1 MRQQLKYI
9 VVLLFMVTLAA
20 AQTAIA
26 DPVTVELAENNPP
39 ADPGDPPPPLAPSPL
54 INCNGY
60 FDLSCQVC
68 CPETFQP
75 CSAVTSSSVLQTLI
89 SAGCSFASG
98 NDCGGCAAPPSQACI
113 WMAETYTP
121 YVHYLDPTYA
131 ERRDVPSCFVNYF
144 DPLCQS
150 SYDSIIA
157 TLPIETLPMLAPFFA
172 KQTPDVGIVQYPFCP
187 YDLAVG
193 PFIGAPLT
201 YDRWNLYYMDE
212 NCRWTQPSAD
222 TKLCGFV
229 QVTSV
234 SPISLLWEEVASLED
249 GMTVVPFS
257 LDARQPEAFTL
268 WKASGKAPLLVFDPS
283 HSGKVTSAK
292 QLFGTYT
299 FGGRTT
305 KVAYSPSDKTRTPW
319 GNGYQAL
326 ALLDSNH
333 DGKISGKELDA
344 LALWFDRNR
353 DGVSQPGE
361 VESLSSHGVV
371 ALYYKPN
378 RTDPKSGDIQADLGF
393 ERLING
399 KLVKGASVDWFTQTF
414 PTRQQAMIAL
424 SAIFQ
429 HELDISDAAFAEA
442 GMHSVSAQQHDD
454 PLKFRPHPSKNHRE
468 DLSGYWY
475 WTVKE
480 KGGENH
486 PGLFALEQGRQDI
499 TGYSIIEAQLAK
511 NDQHLR
517 SAVTALPATGTIRRN
532 EDGKVQLAMKIVDR
546 KSGSTAQ
553 HGGAFR

>member
-1 MRQQLKYI
+1 
-9 VVLLFMVTLAA
+9 
-20 AQTAIA
+20 
-26 DPVTVELAENNPP
+26 
-39 ADPGDPPPPLAPSPL
+39 
-54 INCNGY
+54 
-60 FDLSCQVC
+60 
-68 CPETFQP
+68 
-75 CSAVTSSSVLQTLI
+75 
-89 SAGCSFASG
+89 
-98 NDCGGCAAPPSQACI
+98 
-113 WMAETYTP
+113 MAETYINYVP
-121 YVHYLDPTYA
+121 YTEPTYA

-150 SYDSIIA
+150 YYDWWIA
-157 TLPIETLPMLAPFFA
+157 ALGGDPKWVPYFS
-172 KQTPDVGIVQYPFCP
+172 KQTPEAGIVLYQRCP
-187 YDLAVG
+187 YDIDVG
-193 PFIGAPLT
+193 PFIGAPPTNNL
-201 YDRWNLYYMDE
+201 YNLYYMDE

-229 QVTSV
+229 QVTSI

-305 KVAYSPSDKTRTPW
+305 KVAYSPSDKARTPW

-326 ALLDSNH
+326 ALLDANH

-353 DGVSQPGE
+353 DGVSQLGE
-361 VESLSSHGVV
+361 VEPLSSLGVV

-378 RTDPKSGDIQADLGF
+378 RTDPKSGDIQVDLGF
-393 ERLING
+393 ERLVNG

-424 SAIFQ
+424 GAIFQ

-442 GMHSVSAQQHDD
+442 GMRSVSAQQRDD

-486 PGLFALEQGRQDI
+486 PGLFALEQGGQDI

-546 KSGSTAQ
+546 KSGSTARSTAELSDDGMRLIGKTTQ
-553 HGGAFR
+553 TLVVEGNGKRRSATVDYEWVARKLALPTNVESK